1 MPITLRSPPRGAA
14 AVLASHLTEL
24 ARDRKLPQR
33 MPQIRMEALSHS
45 EAHPVYFVPLDA
57 LARGKLLDAAVQT
70 GWRYLLVQDNAAV
83 AEAELAVPRRG
94 AKAAKSSKV
103 ANTAKPLEFASLTHG
118 PFAAAT
124 VDALDAAE
132 RLPQV
137 ERDDYEMRLIKI
149 PAVYFVA
156 LWLHGAKGDL
166 LIPMG
171 DPPGG
176 LKRNKPYTEAQVIE
190 ALRGS
195 VQQALRFDEAHREY
209 KPKRRSPKKR

>member
-1 MPITLRSPPRGAA
+1 MPITLRNAPRGAA
-14 AVLASHLTEL
+14 AQLVAHLTDL
-24 ARDRKLPQR
+24 ARERKLPHR
-33 MPQIRMEALSHS
+33 MPQMHLETLSHS

-57 LARGKLLDAAVQT
+57 LAKGKLLDAAKQT

-83 AEAELAVPRRG
+83 AEAELSVSRG
-94 AKAAKSSKV
+94 AKSAKASK
-103 ANTAKPLEFASLTHG
+103 TATTARPLQFASLTHG

-124 VDALDAAE
+124 VDALGAAE

-156 LWLHGAKGDL
+156 LWLHGAKGDI

-176 LKRNKPYTEAQVIE
+176 LERNKPYTEAQIIE

-195 VQQALRFDEAHREY
+195 AQQALRFDEAHREY

>member
-1 MPITLRSPPRGAA
+1 MPITLRSAPRGAA

-24 ARDRKLPQR
+24 ARERKLPQR

-45 EAHPVYFVPLDA
+45 EAHPVYFVPLNA
-57 LARGKLLDAAVQT
+57 LAQGKLLDAATQT
-70 GWRYLLVQDNAAV
+70 AWRYLLVQDNAAV
-83 AEAELAVPRRG
+83 AEAELSVPRRG
-94 AKAAKSSKV
+94 AK
-103 ANTAKPLEFASLTHG
+103 TAKTAKTARPVEFASLTHG

-124 VDALDAAE
+124 VDALSAAE
-132 RLPQV
+132 QLPQV

-156 LWLHGAKGDL
+156 LWLHGAKQDIL
-166 LIPMG
+166 VPMG

-176 LKRNKPYTEAQVIE
+176 LERNKPYSEAQIIE

-195 VQQALRFDEAHREY
+195 AEQALRFDEAHRDY
-209 KPKRRSPKKR
+209 KPKRRSSKKR